1 MHEPDDQPRVEAL
14 FEKLQVEVSEER
26 GPFAWLRA
34 LPTPTRLGATLATSI
49 ATLVTVVMLT
59 GRTGFWHGRGA
70 PWAIGVWVLAAA
82 VAVSVAAALQPV
94 HRPQWLGAPR
104 WLLAGGL
111 LLAGLGAVVASSN
124 GALGVAGPARCLV
137 MGLVTGLPTAAVA
150 ALFDRR
156 PRRGLAFAALAGG
169 LTGTLAVQL
178 LCPGR
183 SGIAHQVGMHFGPPL
198 TLGALVLGLIALRR
212 SRPR

>member
-14 FEKLQVEVSEER
+14 FEKLQEEVSEER
-26 GPFAWLRA
+26 GALAWLRA
-34 LPTPTRLGATLATSI
+34 RPTPTRLAATLATAL
-49 ATLVTVVMLT
+49 ATLVTVITLT
-59 GRTGFWHGRGA
+59 GRTGFWEGRGA
-70 PWAIGVWVLAAA
+70 PWAIGVWVLVSA

-104 WLLAGGL
+104 WLLGGGL

-124 GALGVAGPARCLV
+124 GALGVAGPARCLM

-150 ALFDRR
+150 AFFDRR
-156 PRRGLAFAALAGG
+156 PRRGLGFAALAGG

-178 LCPGR
+178 LCPGQ
-183 SGIAHQVGMHFGPPL
+183 SGIAHQVGMHFGP
-198 TLGALVLGLIALRR
+198 ALLLAAVVAGLLAARR
-212 SRPR
+212 RLAR